1 MAGDRAA
8 LLQILLVVFLGT
20 PEGLRRHH
28 LGDDRLLERF
38 LLSQAGNCRFR
49 RCLLLRRMKKY
60 HAAIL
65 CSPVR
70 TLAVELGGV
79 VQFKKQ
85 IQQALVA
92 YLRRI
97 ELHVHHF
104 CVPGAVG
111 AHILVG
117 WIVELAALVADGGLG
132 HSGLLLKA
140 NLDPPKASCAK
151 CCCLHKSS
159 VYLLDGD
166 ERVLIR
172 LRTGRGRAA
181 GPDLGRRA
189 GFCSPDFSDD
199 ADFRRDARLSWVTSS
214 SLNSRVSPGGT
225 SSTSGPKPTRLTF
238 STKCPTSSNIL
249 RISRFLPSV
258 NTTSY
263 QGLSASRTR
272 LIFAGWV
279 ITRPSRS
286 PRRPRS
292 IITPRRSCS
301 SSPSVGLP
309 LTFTR

>member
-8 LLQILLVVFLGT
+8 LLQVLLVVLFGA

-28 LGDDRLLERF
+28 LGDDRLLKRF
-38 LLSQAGNCRFR
+38 LLVQADNRRFR
-49 RCLLLRRMKKY
+49 GGLLLGRVKKY
-60 HAAIL
+60 RAAIL

-70 TLAVELGGV
+70 TLTVELSGV

-85 IQQALVA
+85 IQQALIA
-92 YLRRI
+92 HLRGI
-97 ELHVHHF
+97 ELHFHHF
-104 CVPGAVG
+104 RMPGTIG
-111 AHILVG
+111 AHVLVG
-117 WIVELAALVADGGLG
+117 WVVELAALVADGRLG
-132 HSGLLLKA
+132 HSRLLLKA

-151 CCCLHKSS
+151 CSCLHKSS

-189 GFCSPDFSDD
+189 GFSAPD
-199 ADFRRDARLSWVTSS
+199 AAFRRDARLSWITSS

-263 QGLSASRTR
+263 QGLSVSRTR

-292 IITPRRSCS
+292 IMTPRRSCS